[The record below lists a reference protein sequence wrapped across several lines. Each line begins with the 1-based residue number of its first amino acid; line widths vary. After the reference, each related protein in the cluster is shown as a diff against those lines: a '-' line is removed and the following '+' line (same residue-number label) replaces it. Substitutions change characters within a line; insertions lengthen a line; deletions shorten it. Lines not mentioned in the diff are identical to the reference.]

1 MVHCISE
8 RAMLAVAKVCS
19 NALETWHGVVKESG
33 FIVRLRVN
41 LRQVINE
48 LS

>member
-8 RAMLAVAKVCS
+8 IAMLAMAKVCS

-33 FIVRLRVN
+33 FIVRVN
-41 LRQVINE
+41 LRQVITE

>member
-1 MVHCISE
+1 MVHCVSE
-8 RAMLAVAKVCS
+8 IAMLAMAKVCS
-19 NALETWHGVVKESG
+19 DALEKWHGVVKESG

-41 LRQVINE
+41 LRQIITE